1 MSQIIIRSKVWLE
14 SDGQSFLGEGRFQ
27 LLAAVDRNGS
37 INGAAKELG
46 ISYRKAWA
54 QLKTMESLAPFPL
67 LHSKVGGKN
76 GGESK
81 LTPEIKQLMRQFD
94 LLKKR
99 LKNQIDQYPIDD
111 IKGCF
116 HEK

>member
-14 SDGQSFLGEGRFQ
+14 SDGQSFLGEGRFR

-54 QLKTMESLAPFPL
+54 QLKAMESLAPFPL

-76 GGESK
+76 GGEST
-81 LTPEIKQLMRQFD
+81 LTPEIKQLMRQFYI
-94 LLKKR
+94 LKTK
-99 LKNQIDQYPIDD
+99 LNNQIDKYPIDD

-116 HEK
+116 NA